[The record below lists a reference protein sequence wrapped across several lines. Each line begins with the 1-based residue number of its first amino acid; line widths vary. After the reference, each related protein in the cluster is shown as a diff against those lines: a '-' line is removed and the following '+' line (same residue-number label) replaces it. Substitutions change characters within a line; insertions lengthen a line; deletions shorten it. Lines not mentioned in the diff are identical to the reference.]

1 MSETG
6 VGLPAFLQ
14 AAQAAGMAPWLQI
27 EPHLSGA
34 EWRGLVEYLAAPWDA
49 ASDSAATKPWSA
61 LRVAQGREAPWTDA
75 FDRILL
81 ELGNEMWN
89 GLFSPWTAMPIADA
103 ATGLI
108 LPRSEMLGAWQAHVM
123 AEMAQS
129 PYWEGLAPHI
139 ETVIGGWARHP
150 GFGAQAAAAAARAG
164 APVDHV
170 GIAAYVGGWDE
181 GEGVVTRSPFS
192 YATVLANPVQV
203 GAPVTARHKAE
214 LARLAGE
221 GLPVPSL
228 ITYEGGPGYVL
239 DGLNRRTV
247 SPEETLV
254 QEQVMKS
261 QAAGT
266 ATLDTVLTRALGGT
280 LSQNFFGYGRG
291 SHWKSHAMLWAG
303 GHAYPSWEWLEVF
316 NHHLR
321 GELLQVDTLNA
332 PTVDLPAQAR
342 REALP
347 DAPLIA
353 VHAMRN
359 GDRLSVVA
367 VSRQVPGATGVR
379 GDGSAEVTIDLPIQ
393 GAAMLTEWS
402 MTGDYDTHDVGEDR
416 VRPVSRRIEL
426 SQGQT
431 RLRVSL
437 PAGVIRAYVLD
448 GVRWEQRTLERH
460 AD

>member
-1 MSETG
+1 
-6 VGLPAFLQ
+6 
-14 AAQAAGMAPWLQI
+14 
-27 EPHLSGA
+27 
-34 EWRGLVEYLAAPWDA
+34 
-49 ASDSAATKPWSA
+49 
-61 LRVAQGREAPWTDA
+61 
-75 FDRILL
+75 
-81 ELGNEMWN
+81 
-89 GLFSPWTAMPIADA
+89 
-103 ATGLI
+103 
-108 LPRSEMLGAWQAHVM
+108 
-123 AEMAQS
+123 
-129 PYWEGLAPHI
+129 
-139 ETVIGGWARHP
+139 
-150 GFGAQAAAAAARAG
+150 
-164 APVDHV
+164 
-170 GIAAYVGGWDE
+170 
-181 GEGVVTRSPFS
+181 
-192 YATVLANPVQV
+192 
-203 GAPVTARHKAE
+203 
-214 LARLAGE
+214 
-221 GLPVPSL
+221 
-228 ITYEGGPGYVL
+228 
-239 DGLNRRTV
+239 
-247 SPEETLV
+247 
-254 QEQVMKS
+254 
-261 QAAGT
+261 
-266 ATLDTVLTRALGGT
+266 
-280 LSQNFFGYGRG
+280 
-291 SHWKSHAMLWAG
+291 MLWAG

-426 SQGQT
+426 SQDQT